1 MQLSVASCWRW
12 WLTGPGDV
20 MWCACEVAFLLSV
33 MPEQLIRQ
41 RQERVQCEASREVL
55 VRVFWVHPWMPVK
68 VVGENGRGGSGD
80 RCVVLKRKERASAET
95 VVDS

>member
-20 MWCACEVAFLLSV
+20 MWYACEVASLPWV
-33 MPEQLIRQ
+33 MPERLTRW
-41 RQERVQCEASREVL
+41 RRERVQCETSREVL

-68 VVGENGRGGSGD
+68 VVGENDGRGSGD
-80 RCVVLKRKERASAET
+80 RCVDLKRKERASAET
-95 VVDS
+95 VVGS